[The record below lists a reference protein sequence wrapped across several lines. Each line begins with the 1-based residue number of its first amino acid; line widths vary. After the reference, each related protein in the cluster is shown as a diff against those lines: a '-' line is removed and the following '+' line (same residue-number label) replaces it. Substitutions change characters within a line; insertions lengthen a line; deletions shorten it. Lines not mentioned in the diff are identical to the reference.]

1 MKTSKILEVIKKSL
15 GKKYGE
21 VPAEW
26 EMQLDQLATHLEI
39 YQKAKANLSEQ
50 SVTVTNRFGEQI
62 PNPNLK
68 ILNDSSIQMTKIA
81 EKFGLNP
88 YAMKRLAVEV
98 DENEDFI
105 DNLLKG

>member
-1 MKTSKILEVIKKSL
+1 MKTSKILEVIKNSL

-26 EMQLDQLATHLEI
+26 EMQLDQLATHIEI

-98 DENEDFI
+98 DENEDFL

>member
-1 MKTSKILEVIKKSL
+1 MKQSKIIATIKDSL
-15 GKKYGE
+15 KKKYGD

-26 EMQLDQLATHLEI
+26 DMQLDQLATHLEI
-39 YQKAKANLSEQ
+39 YHKAKTNLSEQ

-68 ILNDSSIQMTKIA
+68 IMNDASIQMTKLA

-88 YAMKRLAVEV
+88 YAMKKLAVEV
-98 DENEDFI
+98 DENEEFL
-105 DNLLKG
+105 DNLIND

>member
-1 MKTSKILEVIKKSL
+1 MKTSKILENIKKSL
-15 GKKYGE
+15 QKKYGD
-21 VPAEW
+21 VPTEW
-26 EMQLDQLATHLEI
+26 DMQLDQLATHLEI